1 MRFKRIRKVM
11 ADSREGVYDSSDESS
26 DTIKDSTSE
35 YSTSSESETDEE
47 DLTEATTSSGGRKRS
62 KPAEGNAT
70 AKTTRPQKKS
80 KVTALDS
87 KEIEDLASWIF
98 SSDEAKKVEQHIRSS
113 LLNDPRVESQ
123 SDRKQFAK
131 HLLCAA
137 EGSNFELLVTGF
149 CRRFSTLA
157 QESFA
162 SNLQSYRKASFS
174 VAWMKLLTNFQPG
187 KITQERMIVE
197 RLLRKAPTIFS
208 ADCVHS
214 VLSVVHETVYGMI
227 HEHIRLKKAENEAD
241 EDSAGQRRRELPE
254 ESDDT
259 LFRYCGAALQR
270 MIKLRTETLGGKQ
283 GRGELSKKR
292 KPVLEKELEILCEL
306 VMKDKSDISNSLK
319 NSDEGNLTFPRAEL
333 IPFLRSVDRE
343 VREYATDSNLR
354 KYPSKHCL

>member
-1 MRFKRIRKVM
+1 M
-11 ADSREGVYDSSDESS
+11 ADSREGVCDSSDESS
-26 DTIKDSTSE
+26 HTIQDSTSE
-35 YSTSSESETDEE
+35 YSTETDEE

-123 SDRKQFAK
+123 SERKQFAK
-131 HLLCAA
+131 HLLCAG
-137 EGSNFELLVTGF
+137 EGSNFELLVTEF

-187 KITQERMIVE
+187 KIT
-197 RLLRKAPTIFS
+197 
-208 ADCVHS
+208 
-214 VLSVVHETVYGMI
+214 
-227 HEHIRLKKAENEAD
+227 
-241 EDSAGQRRRELPE
+241 
-254 ESDDT
+254 
-259 LFRYCGAALQR
+259 
-270 MIKLRTETLGGKQ
+270 
-283 GRGELSKKR
+283 
-292 KPVLEKELEILCEL
+292 
-306 VMKDKSDISNSLK
+306 
-319 NSDEGNLTFPRAEL
+319 
-333 IPFLRSVDRE
+333 
-343 VREYATDSNLR
+343 
-354 KYPSKHCL
+354 

>member
-1 MRFKRIRKVM
+1 MTRQTN
-11 ADSREGVYDSSDESS
+11 GS
-26 DTIKDSTSE
+26 DTIQDSTSE

-131 HLLCAA
+131 HLLCAT

-149 CRRFSTLA
+149 CRRFS

-162 SNLQSYRKASFS
+162 SNLQSYRKAPFS
-174 VAWMKLLTNFQPG
+174 VSWMKLLTNFQPG

-208 ADCVHS
+208 ADCVH
-214 VLSVVHETVYGMI
+214 
-227 HEHIRLKKAENEAD
+227 
-241 EDSAGQRRRELPE
+241 
-254 ESDDT
+254 
-259 LFRYCGAALQR
+259 
-270 MIKLRTETLGGKQ
+270 
-283 GRGELSKKR
+283 
-292 KPVLEKELEILCEL
+292 
-306 VMKDKSDISNSLK
+306 
-319 NSDEGNLTFPRAEL
+319 
-333 IPFLRSVDRE
+333 
-343 VREYATDSNLR
+343 
-354 KYPSKHCL
+354 